1 MSESSKET
9 IEVEDSTNV
18 ENQVLRQAE
27 VSPVD
32 LQQQWENL
40 QGLTILHPGVKD
52 SDEYKAI
59 EARMKDAVD
68 RSAKTSTKQ
77 SAKKEEY
84 SEDEETKGEE
94 KEGKATNPFGLKTN
108 KQNSKQ
114 PNPALDK
121 IDQEALKEV
130 VKSFGAEDPNKFF
143 EEIIPKW
150 RTDSQSL
157 AKVQE
162 DYDGLNEELGKLP
175 DDLKTALLAYANGH
189 DWRESVAAI
198 GSRPDFNQAY
208 EKLDKQNVVKF
219 YYPDKYKSLL
229 QKFEDGDYDE
239 EDLEERIDMLRDAAK
254 PLFERDKGQFENKR
268 ADIMRNAEESEKNLR
283 TSVSGSV
290 DALKKE
296 YPDFS
301 NAEIQ
306 RIRQFLVKGNVE
318 DLLKEKNGAYKENA
332 AKFVAF
338 ALYGEDLV
346 KDLLNQAENRGESKA
361 NLEIVERG
369 KKTIQSS
376 KAIEN
381 AEKQAT
387 NEAVRHL
394 SYMQQSKNP
403 YA

>member
-9 IEVEDSTNV
+9 IEVDDSANV
-18 ENQVLRQAE
+18 ENQVNRQAE

-68 RSAKTSTKQ
+68 RSSKASTKQ

-84 SEDEETKGEE
+84 SEEEEIKGEE
-94 KEGKATNPFGLKTN
+94 KESKATNPFGLKTN
-108 KQNSKQ
+108 KQNTKQ
-114 PNPALDK
+114 HNPALDK

-143 EEIIPKW
+143 EEIVPKW
-150 RTDSQSL
+150 RTDSQAL

-162 DYDGLNEELGKLP
+162 DYEGLNEELGRLP

-198 GSRPDFNQAY
+198 GSRPDFNQSY
-208 EKLDKQNVVKF
+208 DKLDKQSVVKF
-219 YYPDKYKSLL
+219 YYPEKYKSLL

-239 EDLEERIDMLRDAAK
+239 EDLEERIDILIDAAK

-268 ADIMRNAEESEKNLR
+268 AEIMRNAEESEKNLR
-283 TSVSGSV
+283 ASVSGSV

-346 KDLLNQAENRGESKA
+346 KDLLNQAENRGESRA

-376 KAIEN
+376 RAIEN
-381 AEKQAT
+381 AEKQAS

-394 SYMQQSKNP
+394 SYMQESKNP
-403 YA
+403 YT

>member
-9 IEVEDSTNV
+9 IEVEDSTTV

-84 SEDEETKGEE
+84 SEDEETRGEE

-198 GSRPDFNQAY
+198 GSRPDFNQSY

-381 AEKQAT
+381 VEKQAG

-394 SYMQQSKNP
+394 TFMQESKNP

>member
-84 SEDEETKGEE
+84 SEDEETRGEE

>member
-1 MSESSKET
+1 
-9 IEVEDSTNV
+9 
-18 ENQVLRQAE
+18 
-27 VSPVD
+27 
-32 LQQQWENL
+32 
-40 QGLTILHPGVKD
+40 
-52 SDEYKAI
+52 
-59 EARMKDAVD
+59 
-68 RSAKTSTKQ
+68 
-77 SAKKEEY
+77 
-84 SEDEETKGEE
+84 
-94 KEGKATNPFGLKTN
+94 
-108 KQNSKQ
+108 
-114 PNPALDK
+114 
-121 IDQEALKEV
+121 
-130 VKSFGAEDPNKFF
+130 
-143 EEIIPKW
+143 
-150 RTDSQSL
+150 
-157 AKVQE
+157 
-162 DYDGLNEELGKLP
+162 
-175 DDLKTALLAYANGH
+175 
-189 DWRESVAAI
+189 
-198 GSRPDFNQAY
+198 
-208 EKLDKQNVVKF
+208 
-219 YYPDKYKSLL
+219 
-229 QKFEDGDYDE
+229 
-239 EDLEERIDMLRDAAK
+239 
-254 PLFERDKGQFENKR
+254 
-268 ADIMRNAEESEKNLR
+268 MRNAEESEKNLR

-381 AEKQAT
+381 VEKQAT